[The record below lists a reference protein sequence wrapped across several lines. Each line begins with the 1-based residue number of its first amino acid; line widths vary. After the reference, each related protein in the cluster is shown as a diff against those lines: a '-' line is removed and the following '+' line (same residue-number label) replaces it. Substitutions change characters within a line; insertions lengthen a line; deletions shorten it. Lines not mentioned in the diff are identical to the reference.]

1 MVEYKLKDNSSYLCD
16 TVLTM
21 WRGSQPSSWQNAET
35 DIRLLIEGGGVEG
48 TLKLKS
54 TENRRII
61 NGGEMSRKIRQD
73 HTRRET
79 FPGGVNQFNVKKKK

>member
-1 MVEYKLKDNSSYLCD
+1 MEV
-16 TVLTM
+16 
-21 WRGSQPSSWQNAET
+21 
-35 DIRLLIEGGGVEG
+35 

-79 FPGGVNQFNVKKKK
+79 FPGGVNQFNVKKKIRKENNKKTNLEKVTRSSN

>member
-1 MVEYKLKDNSSYLCD
+1 ME
-16 TVLTM
+16 
-21 WRGSQPSSWQNAET
+21 
-35 DIRLLIEGGGVEG
+35 I

-79 FPGGVNQFNVKKKK
+79 FPGRVNQFNVKKIRKENNKKMNLEKVTRSSN